1 VFFIINSAN
10 HNFEINLLFI
20 QKINQKMDEI
30 NEIKSCNNGICIN
43 KFKANGIKTE
53 KYGVALIWNENLCD
67 CAAVWTKNSIKANPV
82 KYDINL
88 LKKRKKIKAIIANSG
103 NANACVREGL
113 ADAREMCKIASEKLN
128 INSNEILC
136 ESTGIIG
143 KRMDIEKIRKIV
155 KELNINVRS
164 SRNANK
170 AIMTTDTKFKEISY
184 EYKGIKIGG
193 ICKGAGMIAPNMATM
208 LCFLTT
214 NANFK
219 NCNNA
224 EILDE
229 CLKEAVGE
237 SFNMISVDGCMS
249 TNDCTILLSDG
260 TMDCTVDDFKFL
272 LKFSTNELA
281 KKIVADGEGASKF
294 LEIVVEGANTK
305 SKANK
310 IVMAIA
316 NSNLV
321 KSAFFGENLNWG
333 RIIGAAGGVAKIN
346 FDLVDLKFEDIDN
359 EQAVEILNNGIINK
373 LDNWDIMKAKN
384 IRIVL
389 NLNEGKGKATAW
401 GCDLSYDYVKINAE
415 YN

>member
-1 VFFIINSAN
+1 MSIPNI
-10 HNFEINLLFI
+10 
-20 QKINQKMDEI
+20 K
-30 NEIKSCNNGICIN
+30 EIKSCNDGVCLN

-67 CAAVWTKNSIKANPV
+67 CAAVFTKNSIKANPV
-82 KYDINL
+82 KYDIAQLN
-88 LKKRKKIKAIIANSG
+88 KKKKFKAIIANSG
-103 NANACVREGL
+103 NANACVKEGL
-113 ADAREMCKIASEKLN
+113 ADVKEMCKIASEKLK
-128 INSNEILC
+128 SEPDEILC

-155 KELNINVRS
+155 HDLDINEIS

-214 NANFK
+214 NANLGE
-219 NCNNA
+219 NNENA
-224 EILDE
+224 EILNE

-249 TNDCTILLSDG
+249 TNDCIILLSDATKTCG
-260 TMDCTVDDFKFL
+260 VDDFKFL
-272 LKFSTNELA
+272 LKFSTKELA
-281 KKIVADGEGASKF
+281 KKVVADGEGATKF
-294 LEIVVEGANTK
+294 LEVVVKGAKTK

-310 IVMAIA
+310 IALTIA

-333 RIIGAAGGVAKIN
+333 RIMSAAGGVAKIN
-346 FDLVDLKFEDIDN
+346 FDNIDLKFEDLDTN
-359 EQAVEILNNGIINK
+359 KVVEILNKGIANK
-373 LDNWDIMKAKN
+373 FDDWNIMKAKN
-384 IRIVL
+384 IRILL
-389 NLNEGKGKATAW
+389 NLNEGESEAIAW
-401 GCDLSYDYVKINAE
+401 GCDLTYDYVKINAE

>member
-1 VFFIINSAN
+1 MSISNI
-10 HNFEINLLFI
+10 
-20 QKINQKMDEI
+20 K
-30 NEIKSCNNGICIN
+30 EIKSCNDGISIN

-67 CAAVWTKNSIKANPV
+67 CAAVFTKNSIKANPV
-82 KYDINL
+82 KYDIAQLN
-88 LKKRKKIKAIIANSG
+88 KRKKFKAIIANSG

-113 ADAREMCKIASEKLN
+113 ADAEEMCKIASEKLK
-128 INSNEILC
+128 SNPDEILC

-155 KELNINVRS
+155 HDLDINEIS

-170 AIMTTDTKFKEISY
+170 ALMTTDTKFKEISY

-214 NANFK
+214 NANLGE
-219 NCNNA
+219 NYDVSNA
-224 EILDE
+224 EILNE

-249 TNDCTILLSDG
+249 TNDCIILLSDG
-260 TMDCTVDDFKFL
+260 TKTCSVDDFKFL
-272 LKFSTNELA
+272 LKFSTKELA
-281 KKIVADGEGASKF
+281 KKVVADGEGATKF
-294 LEIVVEGANTK
+294 LEVVVEGAKTQN
-305 SKANK
+305 KAKK
-310 IVMAIA
+310 IALTIV

-333 RIIGAAGGVAKIN
+333 RIMSASGSVAKIN
-346 FDLVDLKFEDIDN
+346 FDNIDLKFEDIDTN
-359 EQAVEILNNGIINK
+359 KVVEVLNKGIANK
-373 LDNWDIMKAKN
+373 LDDWGIMKAKN
-384 IRIVL
+384 IRILL
-389 NLNEGKGKATAW
+389 NLNEGENNATAW
-401 GCDLSYDYVKINAE
+401 GCDLTYDYVKINAE

>member
-1 VFFIINSAN
+1 FVGSKDINFN
-10 HNFEINLLFI
+10 
-20 QKINQKMDEI
+20 KMSRTNI
-30 NEIKSCNNGICIN
+30 KEIKSCNDGVCIN
-43 KFKANGIKTE
+43 KFKANGIKTK

-67 CAAVWTKNSIKANPV
+67 CAAVFTKNSIKANPI
-82 KYDINL
+82 KYDIAQLN
-88 LKKRKKIKAIIANSG
+88 KRKKFKAIIANSG

-113 ADAREMCKIASEKLN
+113 ADVKEMCKIASEKLN
-128 INSNEILC
+128 INPDEILC

-155 KELNINVRS
+155 HDLDINEIS

-214 NANFK
+214 NANLGE
-219 NCNNA
+219 NHDISNA
-224 EILDE
+224 EILNE
-229 CLKEAVGE
+229 TLKEAVSE

-249 TNDCTILLSDG
+249 TNDCIILLSDA
-260 TMDCTVDDFKFL
+260 TKICDVDDFKIL
-272 LKFSTNELA
+272 LKFSAKELA
-281 KKIVADGEGASKF
+281 KKVVADGEGATKF
-294 LEIVVEGANTK
+294 LEVVLEGAKTH

-310 IVMAIA
+310 IALTIA

-333 RIIGAAGGVAKIN
+333 RIISAAGGVAKIN
-346 FDLVDLKFEDIDN
+346 FNNIDLKFENIDTN
-359 EQAVEILNNGIINK
+359 NVVEILNKGIASK
-373 LDNWDIMKAKN
+373 LDDLNIMKAKN
-384 IRIVL
+384 IRILL
-389 NLNEGKGKATAW
+389 NLNEGDNNATAW
-401 GCDLSYDYVKINAE
+401 GCDLTYDYVKINAE

>member
-1 VFFIINSAN
+1 MSISNI
-10 HNFEINLLFI
+10 
-20 QKINQKMDEI
+20 K
-30 NEIKSCNNGICIN
+30 EIKSCNDGISIN

-67 CAAVWTKNSIKANPV
+67 CAAVFTKNSIKANPV
-82 KYDINL
+82 KYDIAQLN
-88 LKKRKKIKAIIANSG
+88 KRKKFKAIIANSG

-113 ADAREMCKIASEKLN
+113 ADAEEMCKIASEKLK
-128 INSNEILC
+128 SNPDEILC

-155 KELNINVRS
+155 HDLDINEIS

-170 AIMTTDTKFKEISY
+170 ALMTTDTKFKEISY

-214 NANFK
+214 NANLGE
-219 NCNNA
+219 NYDVSNA
-224 EILDE
+224 EILNE

-249 TNDCTILLSDG
+249 TNDCIILLSDG
-260 TMDCTVDDFKFL
+260 TKTCSVDDFKFL
-272 LKFSTNELA
+272 LKFSTKELA
-281 KKIVADGEGASKF
+281 KKVVADGEGATKF
-294 LEIVVEGANTK
+294 LEVVVEGAKTQN
-305 SKANK
+305 KAKK
-310 IVMAIA
+310 IALTIV

-333 RIIGAAGGVAKIN
+333 RIMSASGSVAKIN
-346 FDLVDLKFEDIDN
+346 FDNIDLKFEDIDTN
-359 EQAVEILNNGIINK
+359 KVVEVLNKGIANK
-373 LDNWDIMKAKN
+373 LDDWSIMKAKN
-384 IRIVL
+384 IRILL
-389 NLNEGKGKATAW
+389 NLNEGENNATAW
-401 GCDLSYDYVKINAE
+401 GCDLTYDYVKINAE

>member
-1 VFFIINSAN
+1 MSISNI
-10 HNFEINLLFI
+10 
-20 QKINQKMDEI
+20 K
-30 NEIKSCNNGICIN
+30 EIKSCNDGISIN

-67 CAAVWTKNSIKANPV
+67 CAAVFTKNSIKANPV
-82 KYDINL
+82 KYDIAQLN
-88 LKKRKKIKAIIANSG
+88 KRKKFKAIIANSG

-113 ADAREMCKIASEKLN
+113 ADAEEMCKIASEKLK
-128 INSNEILC
+128 SNPDEILC

-155 KELNINVRS
+155 HDLDINEIS

-170 AIMTTDTKFKEISY
+170 ALMTTDTKFKEISY

-214 NANFK
+214 NANLGE
-219 NCNNA
+219 NYDVSNA
-224 EILDE
+224 EILNE

-249 TNDCTILLSDG
+249 TNDCIILLSDG
-260 TMDCTVDDFKFL
+260 TKTCIVDDFKFL
-272 LKFSTNELA
+272 LKFSTKELA
-281 KKIVADGEGASKF
+281 KKVVADGEGATKF
-294 LEIVVEGANTK
+294 LEVVVEGAKTQN
-305 SKANK
+305 KAKK
-310 IVMAIA
+310 IALTIV

-333 RIIGAAGGVAKIN
+333 RIMSASGSVAKIN
-346 FDLVDLKFEDIDN
+346 FDNIDLKFEDIDTN
-359 EQAVEILNNGIINK
+359 KVVEVLNKGIANK
-373 LDNWDIMKAKN
+373 LDDWGIMKAKN
-384 IRIVL
+384 IRILL
-389 NLNEGKGKATAW
+389 NLNEGENNATAW
-401 GCDLSYDYVKINAE
+401 GCDLTYDYVKINAE